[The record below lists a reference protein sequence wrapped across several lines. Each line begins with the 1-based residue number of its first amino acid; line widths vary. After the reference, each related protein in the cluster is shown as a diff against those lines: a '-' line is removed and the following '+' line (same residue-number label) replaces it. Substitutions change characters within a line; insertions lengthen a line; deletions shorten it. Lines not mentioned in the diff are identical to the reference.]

1 MQHHQSNKVVTFFTG
16 WYKSDVAERGR
27 PLRSQLIDALGSDVA
42 LVLSHFAMDECAT
55 VEDRRAC
62 VRVRFSGLE
71 PLSFVASERMRT
83 VVELTAMLEALA
95 IWPAVLGQIST
106 WCTRNATWSPS
117 SSPPNVSPY
126 VCKGARNSAL
136 SPVLGDGPRANQRTS
151 VLLELVSQQR
161 CLAALRQM
169 ESDRGVPYETVI
181 FSRLE
186 FTWLKPHPPL
196 ELLQPRACIWIPLGE
211 DYVGEDHDYVGLND
225 RHAVMERDAASAYFG
240 RLEMVMGNGTN
251 LLLLGRHLGRRIIT
265 WPSES
270 WLRDRLKQHNQSV
283 CRFASTNFLSC
294 CSNVTA
300 AHCWTQKCW
309 HRGLPPDF
317 ACNASLSEGS
327 SPAGAWPLKG
337 GCVASRLHGK
347 YPEELELALQHHV
360 ALGMRGSRYINPSME
375 NRVDELE
382 DSATGNDTKIPL
394 GSHMIAVFRPAR
406 AANKSAAE
414 SLAAVWK
421 LGSRGDLKGRP
432 IAVVGISARPGALQP
447 FVRAV
452 HPIHP
457 SRVNDP
463 RPKDLCSEGMF
474 IAYRYGV
481 LRCTVSTLIRW
492 DLQE

>member
-16 WYKSDVAERGR
+16 WYKSDVAERGV

-42 LVLSHFAMDECAT
+42 LVLSHFAKDECAA

-95 IWPAVLGQIST
+95 IWPAVLGQISK

-117 SSPPNVSPY
+117 SSPPDVSPY
-126 VCKGARNSAL
+126 VCKGARNSVL
-136 SPVLGDGPRANQRTS
+136 SPVLGDGHRADQRTS

-169 ESDRGVPYETVI
+169 ESNRGVTYETVI

-211 DYVGEDHDYVGLND
+211 DYPLYEDYVGLND
-225 RHAVMERDAASAYFG
+225 RHAVMERDAVSAYFG
-240 RLEMVMGNGTN
+240 RLEMVIGNGSN
-251 LLLLGRHLGRRIIT
+251 LLPGNRTIT

-270 WLRDRLKQHNQSV
+270 WLRDRLKQHNYSV

-300 AHCWTQKCW
+300 AHCWSRKCW

-317 ACNASLSEGS
+317 ACNASHLEGS
-327 SPAGAWPLKG
+327 ALAVKG
-337 GCVASRLHGK
+337 GCVASRVHGK
-347 YPEELELALQHHV
+347 YPEELELAVQHHV
-360 ALGMRGSRYINPSME
+360 ALGMPGSRYINPSME
-375 NRVDELE
+375 NRVDEL
-382 DSATGNDTKIPL
+382 SNGTKRPL
-394 GSHMIAVFRPAR
+394 GSRIAVFRPAR

-421 LGSRGDLKGRP
+421 LGSSRVLQGPP

-447 FVRAV
+447 FVRAI

-457 SRVNDP
+457 SFVNDP

-474 IAYRYGV
+474 IALRYGI

>member
-55 VEDRRAC
+55 VEDWRAC

-211 DYVGEDHDYVGLND
+211 DYVGLND
-225 RHAVMERDAASAYFG
+225 RHAVMERVAASAYFG

-251 LLLLGRHLGRRIIT
+251 LLLLAHRIIT

-270 WLRDRLKQHNQSV
+270 WLRERLKQHNQSV

-300 AHCWTQKCW
+300 AHCWTQNCW

-327 SPAGAWPLKG
+327 APAGAWPLKG

-375 NRVDELE
+375 TRVDELE
-382 DSATGNDTKIPL
+382 DSATGNGTKIPL
-394 GSHMIAVFRPAR
+394 GSHIAVFRPAR

>member
-1 MQHHQSNKVVTFFTG
+1 M
-16 WYKSDVAERGR
+16 
-27 PLRSQLIDALGSDVA
+27 
-42 LVLSHFAMDECAT
+42 
-55 VEDRRAC
+55 
-62 VRVRFSGLE
+62 
-71 PLSFVASERMRT
+71 
-83 VVELTAMLEALA
+83 
-95 IWPAVLGQIST
+95 
-106 WCTRNATWSPS
+106 
-117 SSPPNVSPY
+117 
-126 VCKGARNSAL
+126 

-151 VLLELVSQQR
+151 VLLELVSQKR

-169 ESDRGVPYETVI
+169 ESDRGVTYETVI

-300 AHCWTQKCW
+300 AHCWSRKCW

-317 ACNASLSEGS
+317 ACNASHLEGS
-327 SPAGAWPLKG
+327 ALAVKG
-337 GCVASRLHGK
+337 GCVASRVHGK
-347 YPEELELALQHHV
+347 YPEELELAVQHHV
-360 ALGMRGSRYINPSME
+360 ALGMPGSRYINPSME

-382 DSATGNDTKIPL
+382 DSATGNGTKIPL
-394 GSHMIAVFRPAR
+394 GSHIAVFRPAR

-414 SLAAVWK
+414 SLP
-421 LGSRGDLKGRP
+421 LCGSSGP
-432 IAVVGISARPGALQP
+432 
-447 FVRAV
+447 
-452 HPIHP
+452 
-457 SRVNDP
+457 
-463 RPKDLCSEGMF
+463 EG
-474 IAYRYGV
+474 
-481 LRCTVSTLIRW
+481 T
-492 DLQE
+492 